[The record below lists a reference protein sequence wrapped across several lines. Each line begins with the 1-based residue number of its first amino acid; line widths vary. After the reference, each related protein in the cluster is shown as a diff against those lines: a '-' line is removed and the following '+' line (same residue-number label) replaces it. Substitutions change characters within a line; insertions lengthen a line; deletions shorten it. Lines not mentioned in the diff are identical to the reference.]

1 MSSSKAKNIED
12 ACFYAGIRVLGNTVY
27 TKVGGITYVTS
38 FYYKTD
44 AESPKVR
51 ESLREQMLK
60 IANRAGCY
68 LFLEFQDYSFEEGWA
83 TFVQKKGLLEWV
95 RMLDFE
101 MEKLTQTFEYMQEEP
116 SALDAAAVLSEGI
129 VSLNES
135 IEKATDKKKFYSNA
149 SVLREDLKHIDTLRQ
164 DYRVGIDLTDSR
176 IYNVLRDWSQYYF
189 PVPSPETTNTETV
202 TITGVGDL
210 TSALNAFI

>member
-1 MSSSKAKNIED
+1 
-12 ACFYAGIRVLGNTVY
+12 
-27 TKVGGITYVTS
+27 
-38 FYYKTD
+38 
-44 AESPKVR
+44 
-51 ESLREQMLK
+51 
-60 IANRAGCY
+60 
-68 LFLEFQDYSFEEGWA
+68 
-83 TFVQKKGLLEWV
+83 
-95 RMLDFE
+95 MLDFD

-116 SALDAAAVLSEGI
+116 SALDATAVLSEGI

-149 SVLREDLKHIDTLRQ
+149 SVLREHLKHIDTLRQ

-210 TSALNAFI
+210 TSALSAFI

>member
-12 ACFYAGIRVLGNTVY
+12 ACFYAGIKVLGNTVY
-27 TKVGGITYVTS
+27 TKVGGTTYVTS
-38 FYYKTD
+38 FYYKAD

-51 ESLREQMLK
+51 ESLREQMLE

-95 RMLDFE
+95 RMLDFD

-116 SALDAAAVLSEGI
+116 SALDATAVLSEGI

-135 IEKATDKKKFYSNA
+135 IKKATDKKKFYSNA
-149 SVLREDLKHIDTLRQ
+149 SVLREHLKHIDTLRQ

-176 IYNVLRDWSQYYF
+176 IYNVLRDWNQYYF
-189 PVPSPETTNTETV
+189 PVPSPEMKQEETV
-202 TITGVGDL
+202 TITGLGDL

>member
-149 SVLREDLKHIDTLRQ
+149 SVLREHLKHIDTLRQ

>member
-116 SALDAAAVLSEGI
+116 SALDATAVLSEGI

-149 SVLREDLKHIDTLRQ
+149 SVLREHLKHIDTLRQ

-210 TSALNAFI
+210 TNALNAFI